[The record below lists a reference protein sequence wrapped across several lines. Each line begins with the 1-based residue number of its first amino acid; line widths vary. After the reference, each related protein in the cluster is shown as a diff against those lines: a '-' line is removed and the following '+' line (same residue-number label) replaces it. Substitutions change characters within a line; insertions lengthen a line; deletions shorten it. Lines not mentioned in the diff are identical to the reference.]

1 MLLKL
6 LSAISRDL
14 ISDRRTAR
22 TTTFRLVL
30 LSAISRDLISD
41 GAMIILAVAAHEVT
55 IRYFAGP
62 DLRPSPQQ
70 PEKHRH
76 KVFYRYGARRDLNS
90 CPTRPSSDLLTL
102 LSAISRDLISDI
114 PQGQWGAAPEGL
126 LSAISRDLIS
136 D

>member
-62 DLRPSPQQ
+62 DLRRMAVALIIASFGVTIRYFAGPDLR
-70 PEKHRH
+70 RH
-76 KVFYRYGARRDLNS
+76 GTDVGTA
-90 CPTRPSSDLLTL
+90 
-102 LSAISRDLISDI
+102 
-114 PQGQWGAAPEGL
+114 
-126 LSAISRDLIS
+126 
-136 D
+136 